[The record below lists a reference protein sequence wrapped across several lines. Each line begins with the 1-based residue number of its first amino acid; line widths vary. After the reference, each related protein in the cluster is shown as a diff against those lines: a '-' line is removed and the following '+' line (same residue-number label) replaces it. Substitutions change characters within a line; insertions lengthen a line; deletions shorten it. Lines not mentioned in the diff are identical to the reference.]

1 MIIDKMQNLNSL
13 TFQEQAVVDYII
25 TYPKNLLE
33 MSVTELAEAS
43 YTSAST
49 IIRLCKKLGTKGYAD
64 LKFIYASE
72 YPEMMKLK
80 ESLKTKPY
88 NKNSKIDDIIH
99 TMPLIY
105 SKAIDHT
112 RSMLDRNTIIRV
124 TDLMKQAKVIDVY
137 GDGINYEVAKMFCY
151 KLEDIGVTANA
162 YNSIHWN
169 HCKVLQLEKIPSY
182 SILISHTGKNPSVY
196 DAAKRLKEYGIP
208 TLSISGNIDQRLSK
222 LTDDHIHIMT
232 SENTLEFSTVIF
244 TMSTQYILD
253 IIVASLLVYRYDSVE
268 KNVNA
273 LKGERYEWLKNSD

>member
-1 MIIDKMQNLNSL
+1 MIIDKMQNLNTF
-13 TFQEQAVVDYII
+13 TFQEQVVVDYII
-25 TYPKNLLE
+25 KYPKHLLE
-33 MSVTELAEAS
+33 MNVTELAEAS

-64 LKFIYASE
+64 LRFIYASE
-72 YPEMMKLK
+72 YQEMMKLK

-88 NKNSKIDDIIH
+88 DKNSKIDDIIH

-105 SKAIDHT
+105 SRAIDHT
-112 RSMLDRNTIIRV
+112 RSMLDRNTLVKI
-124 TDLMKQAKVIDVY
+124 TDLMEQAKVIDVY

-151 KLEDIGVTANA
+151 KLEEIGVIANA

-169 HCKVLQLEKIPSY
+169 HCKILQLEKIPSY

-196 DAAKRLKEYGIP
+196 DAAKRLKECGIP

-232 SENTLEFSTVIF
+232 SENTLEFSTVIYSI
-244 TMSTQYILD
+244 STQYILD
-253 IIVASLLVYRYDSVE
+253 IIFASLFVYRYDSIE
-268 KNVNA
+268 KNVDA
-273 LKGERYEWLKNSD
+273 LKGERYEWLKNLN

>member
-1 MIIDKMQNLNSL
+1 MIVDKMQNLNEF
-13 TFQEQAVVDYII
+13 TVQEQAVIDYII
-25 TYPKNLLE
+25 KNPKDLLE
-33 MSVTELAEAS
+33 MSVAELAEAS

-49 IIRLCKKLGTKGYAD
+49 IVRLCKKLGTKGYAD

-80 ESLKTKPY
+80 ESLKQRPY
-88 NKNSKIDDIIH
+88 NKNTEIDDIIH

-105 SKAIDHT
+105 SKAIDYT
-112 RSMLDRNTIIRV
+112 RSMLDRNTIVRV
-124 TDLMKQAKVIDVY
+124 IDFMKQAKVIDVY

-151 KLEDIGVTANA
+151 KLEEIGVMANA
-162 YNSIHWN
+162 YTSIHWN
-169 HCKVLQLEKIPSY
+169 HCEMLGIEKIPCY

-196 DAAKRLKEYGIP
+196 DAAKRLKKSGIP
-208 TLSISGNIDQRLSK
+208 TLSISGNCDQRLAK

-232 SENTLEFSTVIF
+232 SENTLEFSNVIF

-253 IIVASLLVYRYDSVE
+253 IIVSALLVHRYDIVE

-273 LKGERYEWLKNSD
+273 LKNQREEWLKGTY

>member
-1 MIIDKMQNLNSL
+1 MIVDKMQNLNNF
-13 TFQEQAVVDYII
+13 TFQEQAAVEHII
-25 TYPKNLLE
+25 KHPKDLLE

-72 YPEMMKLK
+72 YPEMMNFK
-80 ESLKTKPY
+80 ESLRTKPY
-88 NKNSKIDDIIH
+88 DKSSEIDDIIN

-105 SKAIDHT
+105 SKAINHT
-112 RSMLDRNTIIRV
+112 RSMLDRNTLIKV
-124 TDLMKQAKVIDVY
+124 TNLIKQATVIDVY

-151 KLEDIGVTANA
+151 KLEEIGVMANA
-162 YNSIHWN
+162 CNSIQWN
-169 HCKVLQLEKIPSY
+169 HCKILQTEKIPTY
-182 SILISHTGKNPSVY
+182 SILISHTGKNPSIY

-253 IIVASLLVYRYDSVE
+253 IIVASLLVYRYDSVA
-268 KNVNA
+268 KNVTA
-273 LKGERYEWLKNSD
+273 LKEERSKWLKNI